1 MFSFSAEELA
11 DVEQEL
17 PPLCSEAAAASPLW
31 ARVFAGLEQLAN
43 VDNLARVGQILKRF
57 R

>member
-1 MFSFSAEELA
+1 MFGFSAEELA

-31 ARVFAGLEQLAN
+31 ARAFAGQEKHAN
-43 VDNLARVGQILKRF
+43 VVNLARVGQILKRF